1 MNKVLLGPI
10 LEVGQV
16 WSFKDWDIAIIGVS
30 KHLAEYRRCR
40 EGKVV
45 RSGMSDLTSI
55 QTLQA
60 DLRGGCARL
69 TGHLVLQDRLLQLGG
84 ARSRTRP

>member
-1 MNKVLLGPI
+1 MNKVLSGPI

-16 WSFKDWDIAIIGVS
+16 WSFKSWDIAIIGVS
-30 KHLAEYRRCR
+30 KHLAEYRRCC

-45 RSGMSDLTSI
+45 SRGMSDLTSI
-55 QTLQA
+55 RTLQA

-84 ARSRTRP
+84 SRSRTGP

>member
-1 MNKVLLGPI
+1 MNKSSPRPI

-40 EGKVV
+40 EGKVLRV
-45 RSGMSDLTSI
+45 GMSDLTSI
-55 QTLQA
+55 QNLQA
-60 DLRGGCARL
+60 DLRRSRARL
-69 TGHLVLQDRLLQLGG
+69 TGHLVVPDRLVQLGG
-84 ARSRTRP
+84 SRPAE